1 MVELLQIVTLQKYEI
16 LKTVSAQYYSS
27 TRDIYQQETFTKVQ
41 TF

>member
-27 TRDIYQQETFTKVQ
+27 TRDIYQSTNILK
-41 TF
+41 